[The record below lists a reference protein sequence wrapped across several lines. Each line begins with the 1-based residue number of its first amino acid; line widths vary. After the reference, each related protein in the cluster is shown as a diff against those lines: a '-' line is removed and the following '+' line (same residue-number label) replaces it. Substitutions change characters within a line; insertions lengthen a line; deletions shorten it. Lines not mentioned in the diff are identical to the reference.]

1 MGDVLMKGFYS
12 ITILAITTLIIM
24 LFAYAM
30 ISVGN
35 QRKSSIAGIESE
47 LVAEKSAEAAS
58 FFNSTIHDAIIDSAF
73 EAYNCSSQPQNFCS
87 YLNSTLINYFSNSS
101 LILSNVTDVNST
113 QPTLTCGI
121 TSSNSPNNYTF
132 SVSVS
137 YILTSNF
144 SSFVKSVS
152 ENQNW
157 NVFIQNYTPAYINT
171 SNSALC
177 TPENL
182 FEVNTS
188 DFLVSIN
195 CSKAAISTT
204 C

>member
-12 ITILAITTLIIM
+12 ITILAITALIIM

-121 TSSNSPNNYTF
+121 TSSNPPNNYTF
-132 SVSVS
+132 SISVS
-137 YILTSNF
+137 YTLTSNF

-152 ENQNW
+152 ENRNW

-177 TPENL
+177 APENL

-188 DFLVSIN
+188 DFLVSVN